1 MSQVSFSVH
10 ISRVHFPIT
19 SLGFGARLGIWFQG
33 CSIRC
38 PGCVSRDTWAPEP
51 GRVEFDQLI
60 EVIEPWARHADGLTV
75 SGGEPFE
82 QLNALAALL
91 HWWRGK
97 FQGDVLVFSG
107 YSWETLSERFSATLA
122 DIDVLISDPFD
133 SRQTQSKPL
142 RGSDNQR
149 MHLLTP
155 LARDRY
161 STVSANN
168 ALDVCFDG
176 DTVWIAGIPKPN
188 DLNAI
193 RKRLLELGI
202 SVATSNQLV
211 AGVRA

>member
-1 MSQVSFSVH
+1 MSQVSLSLH

-19 SLGFGARLGIWFQG
+19 SLGFGSRLGIWFQG

-51 GRVEFDQLI
+51 GRVEIEQLI
-60 EVIEPWARHADGLTV
+60 EAIEPWAKRADGLTV
-75 SGGEPFE
+75 SGGEPFD
-82 QLNALAALL
+82 QPSALAALL
-91 HWWRGK
+91 RWWRCN
-97 FQGDVLVFSG
+97 FDGDVLVFSG
-107 YSWETLSERFSATLA
+107 YSSETLNEKFPDLLA

-133 SRQTQSKPL
+133 SKQTQTKPL

-149 MHLLTP
+149 LHLFTS

-161 STVSANN
+161 SSITATI

-176 DTVWIAGIPKPN
+176 DTVWIAGIPKLK
-188 DLNAI
+188 DLDAI
-193 RKRLLELGI
+193 RNQLLELGI
-202 SVATSNQLV
+202 SAATSDQLV

>member
-1 MSQVSFSVH
+1 MSQVSFSIQ

-19 SLGFGARLGIWFQG
+19 SLGFGARMGVWFQG

-51 GRVEFDQLI
+51 GRVEFNKLTD
-60 EVIEPWARHADGLTV
+60 VIEPWAKHADGLTV
-75 SGGEPFE
+75 SGGEPFD
-82 QLNALAALL
+82 QPDALAALL
-91 HWWRGK
+91 QWWRRY

-107 YSWETLSERFSATLA
+107 YSSETLSERFPETLA

-133 SRQTQSKPL
+133 SRQPQSKPL

-149 MHLLTP
+149 MHLLTE

-161 STVSANN
+161 STVSATN
-168 ALDVCFDG
+168 ALDICFDG

-188 DLNAI
+188 DLNTI

-202 SVATSNQLV
+202 SVATSNQIV

>member
-1 MSQVSFSVH
+1 MSTVNFPVH

-33 CSIRC
+33 CNIRC
-38 PGCVSRDTWAPEP
+38 PGCVSRDTWSPEP
-51 GRVEFDQLI
+51 GRIEFDKII
-60 EVIEPWARHADGLTV
+60 EVIEPWAKHADGLTV
-75 SGGEPFE
+75 SGGEPFD
-82 QLNALAALL
+82 QPAALWSML
-91 HWWRGK
+91 RWWRDN
-97 FQGDVLVFSG
+97 FDSDTLVFSG
-107 YSWETLSERFSATLA
+107 YSSETLSEKFQEILV

-149 MHLLTP
+149 MHLLTQ

-161 STVSANN
+161 STIAATN
-168 ALDVCFDG
+168 ALDICFDG

-193 RKRLLELGI
+193 RHRLLALGI
-202 SVATSNQLV
+202 SAATSNQLV
-211 AGVRA
+211 TGVRA

>member
-1 MSQVSFSVH
+1 MSQVSLSIH

-19 SLGFGARLGIWFQG
+19 SLGFGARLGIWLQG

-51 GRVEFDQLI
+51 GRVDFNELVQ
-60 EVIEPWARHADGLTV
+60 VIEPWANLADGLTI
-75 SGGEPFE
+75 SGGEPFD
-82 QLNALAALL
+82 QPAALEAL
-91 HWWRGK
+91 LRWWRCS
-97 FQGDVLVFSG
+97 FHGDAMVFSG
-107 YSWETLSERFSATLA
+107 YSSELLSERFPETLV

-133 SRQTQSKPL
+133 FKQTQQKPL

-155 LARDRY
+155 LARNRY
-161 STVSANN
+161 SALTTSN

-176 DTVWIAGIPKPN
+176 QTVWIAGIPKPN
-188 DLNAI
+188 DLDAI
-193 RKRLLELGI
+193 RTRLLELGI
-202 SVATSNQLV
+202 TAGTSDQLI